1 MFGGIDLIVIM
12 FVLGGILGGA
22 GRGFLGTI
30 IDICGIGFGIFLGSF
45 VYPAPVKLFSRFGI
59 TGTAVEL
66 IFFILSSIFLA
77 LTFILLLESIRR
89 KVEIKPA
96 VDRIFGGIF
105 GSINGFVAA
114 ASLLII
120 MTSSVPMGQEIDQA
134 KYAPSIRNGLLKFY
148 EEIER
153 RNITLPKMIILP
165 VAYMDEF
172 GKNIWKARFVKM
184 NFTNF
189 EGYTCINCGGKVR
202 FTGYLA
208 KYGAGIVPK
217 LSCEKCGRTSDGCQ
231 TYEGYHKLY
240 KSCVVELA
248 RKGMKFDCG
257 TWPNRTWVTPTG
269 PCPIDDNTLDLM
281 LWREPIKY

>member
-30 IDICGIGFGIFLGSF
+30 IDICGIAFGIFVGSF
-45 VYPAPVKLFSRFGI
+45 VYFAPVKLFAKFGI
-59 TGTAVEL
+59 TGTTVQL
-66 IFFILSSIFLA
+66 IFFVLSSIVLA
-77 LTFILLLESIRR
+77 LSFILLLEAIRR

-96 VDRIFGGIF
+96 IDRIIGGLF
-105 GSINGFVAA
+105 GSINGFIAA

-120 MTSSVPMGQEIDQA
+120 MTSSVNVAQEIDQA
-134 KYAPSIRNGLLKFY
+134 RFAPSVRDGLLKFY
-148 EEIER
+148 EKIER
-153 RNITLPKMIILP
+153 HNITLPKMIILP
-165 VAYMDEF
+165 SAYMDEF
-172 GKNIWKARFVKM
+172 GKEVSSARFIKL
-184 NFTNF
+184 NFTKF
-189 EGYTCINCGGKVR
+189 EGYTCINCGGKVK
-202 FTGYLA
+202 FAGYLA

-217 LSCEKCGRTSDGCQ
+217 FVCEKCGRTSDGCQ

-240 KSCVVELA
+240 DGCVVELA

-269 PCPIDDNTLDLM
+269 PCPFDGNTLELM